1 MNNIPIIIEEIYPE
15 PLSKVWKAI
24 TDKNQM
30 KEWYFTI
37 EDFELREGAEFN
49 FTVSFEDVIYHHRC
63 VIKEIVPQKRF
74 SHTWT
79 HPSQSKGESV
89 VTWDLQPVDNG
100 TKVVLTHEGVENFA
114 DAGAG
119 FSRENYVAGWEEISG
134 TSLRNFLSK

>member
-1 MNNIPIIIEEIYPE
+1 MHNIPIITEEIYPE

-30 KEWYFTI
+30 EEWYFTI

-49 FTVSFEDVIYHHRC
+49 FIVSFEGVTYHHRC

-79 HPSQSKGESV
+79 HPSQSNGESV

-100 TKVVLTHEGVENFA
+100 TKVTLTHTGVENFA

-119 FSRENYVAGWEEISG
+119 FSRENYVAGWEEILG